1 MSPALQSFLQQE
13 TEAPEPSSA
22 LEEALTGGTLAPLGD
37 LDITTGDS
45 GLQGLEAALERFA
58 DHDVLRAV
66 LDLGSDPRE
75 YGRQYEAQ
83 LRSAELE
90 SIQDYIAESDNLVA
104 LHGQISS
111 CDTILASME
120 DMLGKFQGD
129 LGNISTE
136 IRALQEQSQSM
147 SVKLKNRRA
156 AEGRLGGFIEALAL
170 PPALV
175 EGIMQSD
182 VNETFQENLL
192 LLHKKLDYAEKDD
205 VALTSAALR
214 DVAPELDALRS
225 KAVAKARDFLMARI
239 YALRKPKTNI
249 QILQQNVL
257 LRGKYL
263 VTFLRLHGREVF
275 TEIRAAYVDTLSRV
289 LSSHFRAYLAAI
301 ERLQVPA
308 AGPGD
313 VVGSAEVAT
322 GGMMAMFAK
331 GLAAAAVRDRSDAF
345 QLGERA
351 AVLSHLDQ
359 AAIIPHVATAEG
371 HKFPYEVLFR
381 SLNKLLMDTATS
393 EYLFCLDFFQDQGVF
408 SELFAATL
416 SVVEGSLNT
425 QLLEMSDLI
434 CLLLMIRINYH
445 HQLIMTKR
453 RIPCLDDYFDRVT
466 LMVWPRLKAAFDL
479 QLSSIKQCGNTSIH
493 DSVQVHP
500 ITQRYAQLT
509 SAMLIL
515 NADYQ
520 DGQLDGS
527 MERMRYAAMDL
538 MIRMS
543 RSASRKR
550 IGTVFLITNFDHVLT
565 GLREAGVKASQ
576 LTGATQSSSGT
587 ATGSNLG
594 QMGTDTMKEFEDQLS
609 TCTNIYVEEVL
620 SEHFS
625 GLLTFTKRAEAANKA
640 RGDRADAP
648 PAPGFGA
655 AEAGPVVRDFTARW
669 ASALEQL
676 HRDTLREFKA
686 SQTCGREVLKAAMTQ
701 LLLYYTRLLDL
712 LKRCGPEGA
721 SLFRDAVTVPSIMYE
736 IKRYNRS

>member
-1 MSPALQSFLQQE
+1 MSDLSFSCTVSLHH
-13 TEAPEPSSA
+13 
-22 LEEALTGGTLAPLGD
+22 
-37 LDITTGDS
+37 
-45 GLQGLEAALERFA
+45 QGLEAALERFA

-66 LDLGSDPRE
+66 LDLGSDPKE

-120 DMLGKFQGD
+120 EMLGKFQGD

-156 AEGRLGGFIEALAL
+156 AEGRLGSFIEALAL

-175 EGIMQSD
+175 EGIMQSE

-192 LLHKKLDYAEKDD
+192 LLHKKLDYAEKDE

-301 ERLQVPA
+301 ERLQVPS

-313 VVGSAEVAT
+313 VVGSAEVAS

-331 GLAAAAVRDRSDAF
+331 GLAAAAVRDKSDAF

-351 AVLSHLDQ
+351 AVLSHLEQ

-416 SVVEGSLNT
+416 GVVEGSLST
-425 QLLEMSDLI
+425 QLMEMSDLI

-466 LMVWPRLKAAFDL
+466 LMVWPRLK
-479 QLSSIKQCGNTSIH
+479 
-493 DSVQVHP
+493 VQ
-500 ITQRYAQLT
+500 
-509 SAMLIL
+509 
-515 NADYQ
+515 
-520 DGQLDGS
+520 
-527 MERMRYAAMDL
+527 
-538 MIRMS
+538 
-543 RSASRKR
+543 
-550 IGTVFLITNFDHVLT
+550 
-565 GLREAGVKASQ
+565 
-576 LTGATQSSSGT
+576 
-587 ATGSNLG
+587 
-594 QMGTDTMKEFEDQLS
+594 
-609 TCTNIYVEEVL
+609 
-620 SEHFS
+620 
-625 GLLTFTKRAEAANKA
+625 
-640 RGDRADAP
+640 
-648 PAPGFGA
+648 
-655 AEAGPVVRDFTARW
+655 
-669 ASALEQL
+669 
-676 HRDTLREFKA
+676 
-686 SQTCGREVLKAAMTQ
+686 
-701 LLLYYTRLLDL
+701 
-712 LKRCGPEGA
+712 
-721 SLFRDAVTVPSIMYE
+721 
-736 IKRYNRS
+736 